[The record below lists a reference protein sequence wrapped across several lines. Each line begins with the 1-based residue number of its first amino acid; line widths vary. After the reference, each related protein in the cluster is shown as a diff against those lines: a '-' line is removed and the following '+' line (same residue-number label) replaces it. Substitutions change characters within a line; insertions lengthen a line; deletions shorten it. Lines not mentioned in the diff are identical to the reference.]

1 MARFS
6 VILDACVLYPA
17 VVRDAAMR
25 LALTDLFK
33 AHWTDDIHEEWIGA
47 LKREVKEDG
56 QPKFSDEV
64 LQRTREL
71 MDRHAHDAKVEGYE
85 SYIQIITLP
94 DQNDRH
100 VVAAALKVRADAIV
114 TYNLKDFPAKYLMDH
129 FELEVI
135 HPDDFFRYQFDLNAG
150 LAVKAF
156 QAQFKALKKPP
167 LNREEFLFR
176 LKRCQ
181 LIQTA
186 RYLEDFL

>member
-1 MARFS
+1 MMARFS

-33 AHWTDDIHEEWIGA
+33 AHWTDAIHEEWIGA
-47 LKREVKEDG
+47 LKREAKEDG

-71 MDRHAHDAKVEGYE
+71 MDRYAHDAKVEGYE
-85 SYIQIITLP
+85 SFIEIITLP
-94 DQNDRH
+94 DPNDRH
-100 VVAAALKVRADAIV
+100 VVAAALKVRAGAIV
-114 TYNLKDFPAKYLMDH
+114 TYNLKDFPAKYLMNH

-156 QAQFKALKKPP
+156 QAQLKT
-167 LNREEFLFR
+167 LR
-176 LKRCQ
+176 
-181 LIQTA
+181 
-186 RYLEDFL
+186 